1 MLSVVE
7 IRNGTIEA
15 DILHICLQKYP
26 ITNRDIAKALGQR
39 LDSVNLSLLQLE
51 KRGLLK
57 LEPLS
62 DVWYIRLLTLNISFV
77 GSNPTQRHSL
87 KHKKAKKRKLMK
99 KRDTYEGVMY
109 Q

>member
-1 MLSVVE
+1 MLCVVE
-7 IRNGTIEA
+7 IRSGTLEEA
-15 DILHICLQKYP
+15 VLRLCLQKYP

-39 LDSVNLSLLQLE
+39 LDSVNLVLLQLE

-62 DVWYIRLLTLNISFV
+62 DVWYIRIATTDIQFI
-77 GSNPTQRHSL
+77 GSNPTQRRAL
-87 KHKKAKKRKLMK
+87 KHKKAKKKKLMK